1 MSEEVNEIES
11 IRRDKVA
18 AIRARGENPY
28 AFKFDRS
35 HSAAQVQEQ
44 FKGLGEAG
52 RDEAEVSVAGRLLT
66 LRGHGKTAFATL
78 GDQSGSLQIYLK
90 ADILGL
96 ERVKSLLHELD
107 LGDIVGASG
116 PIFRTRTGELTVE
129 VKSFSLLT
137 KSVLPPPEKWHGL
150 KDVEMRYR
158 QRYLD
163 LMSNPEVRDSFI
175 LRSRILRE
183 VRAFFEQRGYLEVET
198 PILQPIAGGAA
209 ARPFTTHHNALD
221 IPLFL
226 RIAPELYLKRLLVGG
241 FERVFEMNRN
251 FRNEGVSIKHNPEF
265 TMVEC
270 YQAYTDGSGMMELT
284 EQLIAHAAQSCLG
297 TLKVEYQGA
306 SLDLAPPWPRLP
318 MAQAVRELGGVDLD
332 ALDAAALARW
342 LPDMDAAHRAA
353 LSPGKLLEELF
364 SRHVE
369 DKLIQPTFITDY
381 PLEISPLAKP
391 KAGAAGLA
399 DRFELFMVGRELANG
414 FSELNDPQDQHDR
427 FEEQLKARAKGDE
440 EAAMM
445 DEDFVTALKHG
456 MPPAGGMGLGID
468 RLVMVLP
475 NAASIRDVLLFPLM
489 KPVAA
494 DAAMGPEPVEGPQ
507 VGGKA

>member
-1 MSEEVNEIES
+1 
-11 IRRDKVA
+11 
-18 AIRARGENPY
+18 
-28 AFKFDRS
+28 
-35 HSAAQVQEQ
+35 
-44 FKGLGEAG
+44 
-52 RDEAEVSVAGRLLT
+52 
-66 LRGHGKTAFATL
+66 
-78 GDQSGSLQIYLK
+78 
-90 ADILGL
+90 
-96 ERVKSLLHELD
+96 
-107 LGDIVGASG
+107 
-116 PIFRTRTGELTVE
+116 
-129 VKSFSLLT
+129 
-137 KSVLPPPEKWHGL
+137 
-150 KDVEMRYR
+150 
-158 QRYLD
+158 
-163 LMSNPEVRDSFI
+163 VRDSFI
-175 LRSRILRE
+175 LRSRILRS
-183 VRAFFEQRGYLEVET
+183 VRGFFEQRGFLEVET

-297 TLKVEYQGA
+297 TLQLPYQGA
-306 SLDLAPPWPRLP
+306 SLDLTPPWPRLP
-318 MAQAVRELGGVDLD
+318 MAQAVRELGGVDLG
-332 ALDAAALARW
+332 ALDAEGLARL
-342 LPDMDAAHRAA
+342 LPDMDPAHRAA

-364 SRHVE
+364 ARHVE
-369 DKLIQPTFITDY
+369 PKLVQPTFITDY

-391 KAGAAGLA
+391 KAGSPGLA

-427 FEEQLKARAKGDE
+427 FEEQLKARAKGDD

-468 RLVMVLP
+468 RLVMVLT

-489 KPVAA
+489 KPLAA
-494 DAAMGPEPVEGPQ
+494 DAAGEGALPSAE
-507 VGGKA
+507 GGKA